1 MSDAILCPLC
11 GSTMTL
17 RTARYG
23 PRAGSEFWGCSRFP
37 ACKGLRNI
45 DGSAPPPPAERP
57 RPGSKPSSKSAAT
70 VAPKPRVESRPHVSA
85 ATATMK
91 TAATGRSTKLSR
103 GDLLVFPPNQLGPG
117 KLVATDGDG
126 LVLEYFDTP
135 GQEPQERTRETVPRR
150 GLQRFDL
157 KPETRVFWESDGRW
171 RSGRIIESNEHRD
184 VHVRARDWEG
194 FVPEDRLYVRW
205 NQPLADPVG
214 FAEGRQLESPLL
226 ADLRR
231 PFLRA
236 ILRQRSAARGMRGA
250 LSSAIELHDHQLE
263 TAWRVLQDPIQR
275 YLLADEVGLGK
286 TIEAGM
292 IVRQLLLED
301 PQLEVQLVLPPFLIG
316 QWGREL
322 ETKFFI
328 KDFPD
333 AEFRFARDDD
343 PKAWSPADLLI
354 VDEAHNLAALA
365 TSADRGLAD
374 RYSNLAAVAT
384 KTPRLLLLSATPALN
399 NEPVFLQMLKLLD
412 PAIYSHV
419 TVDQLRTRLVA
430 RAGLGRT
437 FLGLQPG
444 LPRVLLRNRFAE
456 IRTEL
461 SSDPE
466 VQRLLD
472 EASSA
477 LDSDDRTALTTVIDG
492 LRTHVGEVHRVHRR
506 MLRTR
511 RTSALERSYQVTG
524 RQSPATLAINSGI
537 LAEVTGLLE
546 AWRQEVLAA
555 HEDDPQALREAGRAF
570 AEAVSLSFD
579 PADLTLWARS
589 RRAAT
594 QGERAALDRLV
605 QDLAFRNRRKDVARP
620 IADALTYQI
629 LPKQKVVIFCP
640 TPGLVTDLVK
650 ELTRYVDAALVFAH
664 RRSDEPDDVEAAV
677 RGFEEARG
685 TALLVAD
692 SSAEEGRNFQF
703 ADLLVHVGVPAS
715 ASRLEQ
721 RIGRCDR
728 WQLQDS
734 PSKWRSL
741 QVVEPGFEET
751 FTGKWNRILDDGFN
765 VFASSIASLQFAVET
780 ASDFTWQALL
790 AEGSGAASRIA
801 AKVKTTLEAEIS
813 QVREQDA
820 LDSIEAG
827 SLQRSANSPL
837 HVFETHE
844 VEFGELTHALLAAN
858 YTPGNLRFK
867 VVGEP
872 RLAVGGYDPL
882 NRLPGGQLEIPLVS
896 VDRLKRDFL
905 PIRAQRGTFVRA
917 TAVQTAGAHL
927 FRYGD
932 QFIDAVSDFLW
943 HDDRGRAF
951 GMWRWVPSWARGN
964 LVAYRFDYAVE
975 ARPVHTGST
984 ATVAAS
990 LAHRSDGVFPP
1001 LIVTIWIDLD
1011 GRRIQDPRLLAPLE
1025 APYIKAE
1032 GRLTSGDFALN
1043 RSRISAAYKFV
1054 PLEEWSRTW
1063 RWAER
1068 TAADLVL
1075 SLPEV
1080 VAAST
1085 NGLSTVQVDSAKRV
1099 RQLQLR
1105 ASRAVGTERLALER
1119 EAKDEQVT
1127 GASLEAAMRAPTLRL
1142 DSTGIVIVS
1151 ADSLTLGAEA

>member
-1 MSDAILCPLC
+1 MD
-11 GSTMTL
+11 GST
-17 RTARYG
+17 
-23 PRAGSEFWGCSRFP
+23 
-37 ACKGLRNI
+37 
-45 DGSAPPPPAERP
+45 PPQPAERP
-57 RPGSKPSSKSAAT
+57 RAGSKTSSRPATKAA
-70 VAPKPRVESRPHVSA
+70 PRPRVESRTRVST
-85 ATATMK
+85 ATAPK
-91 TAATGRSTKLSR
+91 QAAATGRPTKLGR
-103 GDLLVFPPNQLGPG
+103 GDLLVFPSNRLGPG

-135 GQEPQERTRETVPRR
+135 GQEPQERARETVLRR

-171 RSGRIIESNEHRD
+171 RSGRIIETNEHRD
-184 VHVRARDWEG
+184 VYVRARDWEG

-205 NQPLADPVG
+205 NRPLADPVG
-214 FAEGRQLESPLL
+214 FAEGGLLESPLL

-236 ILRQRSAARGMRGA
+236 ILRQRSAARGMKGA

-292 IVRQLLLED
+292 VLRQLLLEY

-316 QWGREL
+316 QWRREL

-343 PKAWSPADLLI
+343 PKAWSPADILI
-354 VDEAHNLAALA
+354 VDEAHNLATLA
-365 TSADRGLAD
+365 TSSERGLAE
-374 RYSNLAAVAT
+374 RYSRLAAVAS

-412 PAIYSHV
+412 PAIYKEV
-419 TVDQLRTRLVA
+419 TVQQLRERLVA

-444 LPRVLLRNRFAE
+444 LPRVLLRNRLAE
-456 IRTEL
+456 VRTEL
-461 SSDPE
+461 SGDPE
-466 VQRLLD
+466 VGRLLD
-472 EASSA
+472 SATAA
-477 LDSDDRTALTTVIDG
+477 LDADDRTALATLIDG
-492 LRTHVGEVHRVHRR
+492 LRTHIGEVYRVHRR

-524 RQSPATLAINSGI
+524 RRSPDSLVINSSI
-537 LAEVTGLLE
+537 LTEATRLLE
-546 AWRQEVLAA
+546 AWRQEALAA
-555 HEDDPQALREAGRAF
+555 NEDNPQALREVARDF
-570 AEAVSLSFD
+570 AQAVSLSFD
-579 PADLTLWARS
+579 PVELALWAHS

-594 QGERAALDRLV
+594 QDERTALDRFV
-605 QDLAFRNRRKDVARP
+605 QDLAFISRRKDVARP
-620 IADALTYQI
+620 IADALTYKI
-629 LPKQKVVIFCP
+629 LPNAKVVVFCP

-650 ELTRYVDAALVFAH
+650 ELTKYVASSSVFAH
-664 RRSDEPDDVEAAV
+664 RRGDMPDEVEAAV

-715 ASRLEQ
+715 ANRLEQ

-734 PSKWRSL
+734 TSNWRSL
-741 QVVEPGFEET
+741 HVLGSGSEET
-751 FTGKWNRILDDGFN
+751 FAGTWNRILDAGFN
-765 VFASSIASLQFAVET
+765 VFTSSIASLQFAVEAAT
-780 ASDFTWQALL
+780 ESAWQTLL
-790 AEGSGAASRIA
+790 MEGSTAASRVSAGVRA
-801 AKVKTTLEAEIS
+801 ALEAEIS

-827 SLQRSANSPL
+827 SLNRSANSQL
-837 HVFETHE
+837 HEFETHE
-844 VEFGELTHALLAAN
+844 REFGELTHALLAAN
-858 YTPGNLRFK
+858 DTPGNLRFK
-867 VVGEP
+867 VIGDP
-872 RLAVGGYDPL
+872 RSAVGGYDPL
-882 NRLPGGQLEIPLVS
+882 HRLPGRQLEIPLIS
-896 VDRLKRDFL
+896 VDRLTRDFL
-905 PIRAQRGTFVRA
+905 PIRDQRGTFVRA
-917 TAVQTAGAHL
+917 TAVQTANAHL
-927 FRYGD
+927 YRYGD

-951 GMWRWVPSWARGN
+951 GMWRWLPDWARGD
-964 LVAYRFDYAVE
+964 LIAYRFDYAVE
-975 ARPVHTGST
+975 ARPASARDSETVST
-984 ATVAAS
+984 S

-1001 LIVTIWIDLD
+1001 LIVTLWIDLF
-1011 GRRIQDPRLLAPLE
+1011 GRRIQDPSLLAPLE
-1025 APYIKAE
+1025 APYVKAE
-1032 GRLTSGDFALN
+1032 DRLTSGDFALN

-1063 RWAER
+1063 RSAER
-1068 TAADLVL
+1068 HAADLVL
-1075 SLPEV
+1075 GLPEV
-1080 VAAST
+1080 VEARAR
-1085 NGLSTVQVDSAKRV
+1085 GLSTIRADSARRV

-1105 ASRAVGTERLALER
+1105 ATRATGTERQSLEHEVIEER
-1119 EAKDEQVT
+1119 AS
-1127 GASLEAAMRAPTLRL
+1127 GASLESAIATPTLRL

-1151 ADSLTLGAEA
+1151 AESLTNGVES

>member
-1 MSDAILCPLC
+1 MNDEISCPQC
-11 GSTMTL
+11 GAMMTL

-23 PRAGSEFWGCSRFP
+23 ARAGAEFWGCTRYP
-37 ACKGLRNI
+37 TCRGLRNR
-45 DGSAPPPPAERP
+45 DGSTPPPSDKRAGQ
-57 RPGSKPSSKSAAT
+57 GSEPSSGRTKRIQPNPSVGQHPPSKAG
-70 VAPKPRVESRPHVSA
+70 S
-85 ATATMK
+85 
-91 TAATGRSTKLSR
+91 TGRAEPSTGRTARLQA

-117 KLVATDGDG
+117 KLVATVGDG

-135 GQEPQERTRETVPRR
+135 GQAPGDRSRVTVPRR
-150 GLQRFDL
+150 GLRRFEL
-157 KPETRVFWESDGRW
+157 ESETRVFWESESGW

-184 VHVRARDWEG
+184 VYVRARDWEG

-214 FAEGRQLESPLL
+214 FAAGRQLESPLL

-236 ILRQRSAARGMRGA
+236 ILRQRSAARGMKGA

-263 TAWRVLQDPIQR
+263 TAWRVLQDPVQR

-292 IVRQLLLED
+292 VLRQLLLED

-316 QWGREL
+316 QWRREL

-328 KDFPD
+328 NDFPD
-333 AEFRFARDDD
+333 AKFRFARDDD

-365 TSADRGLAD
+365 TSAERGLAE
-374 RYSNLAAVAT
+374 RYSKLAAVAN

-412 PAIYSHV
+412 PAIYAQV
-419 TVDQLRTRLVA
+419 TVQQLRERLVA

-444 LPRVLLRNRFAE
+444 LPRVLLRNRLAE

-461 SSDPE
+461 SGDPE
-466 VQRLLD
+466 VGRLLD
-472 EASSA
+472 SAAVA
-477 LDSDDRTALTTVIDG
+477 LDADDRPAVATFIDG
-492 LRTHVGEVHRVHRR
+492 LRTHIGEVYRVHRR

-524 RQSPATLAINSGI
+524 RRAPDSLVINSSI
-537 LAEVTGLLE
+537 LAEATRLLE
-546 AWRQEVLAA
+546 GWRQEALAA
-555 HEDDPQALREAGRAF
+555 NEDNPQALREVARDF
-570 AEAVSLSFD
+570 AQAVSLSFD
-579 PADLTLWARS
+579 PVDLALWAHT

-594 QGERAALDRLV
+594 QDERTALDRFV
-605 QDLAFRNRRKDVARP
+605 QDLAFSSRRKDVARP
-620 IADALTYQI
+620 IADALTYKI
-629 LPKQKVVIFCP
+629 LPNEKVVVFCP

-650 ELTRYVDAALVFAH
+650 EFTKYIAPSSVFAH
-664 RRSDEPDDVEAAV
+664 RRGDKPDEVEAAI

-692 SSAEEGRNFQF
+692 SSAEEGRNLQF

-715 ASRLEQ
+715 ANRLEQ

-728 WQLQDS
+728 WQLHDS
-734 PSKWRSL
+734 TSRWRSL
-741 QVVEPGFEET
+741 HVVDSGSEET
-751 FTGKWNRILDDGFN
+751 FAGAWNRILDAGFK
-765 VFASSIASLQFAVET
+765 VFTSSIASLQFAVEAAT
-780 ASDFTWQALL
+780 ESAWQTLL
-790 AEGSGAASRIA
+790 VEGSPAPSQVS
-801 AKVKTTLEAEIS
+801 AKVRAALEAEIS

-827 SLQRSANSPL
+827 SLNRSVNSQL
-837 HVFETHE
+837 HEFETHE
-844 VEFGELTHALLAAN
+844 REFGELTHALLAAN
-858 YTPGNLRFK
+858 DTPGNLRFQ
-867 VVGEP
+867 VIGDP
-872 RLAVGGYDPL
+872 RSAVGGYDPL
-882 NRLPGGQLEIPLVS
+882 HRLPGRQLEIPLIS

-905 PIRAQRGTFVRA
+905 PIRDQRGTFVRA
-917 TAVQTAGAHL
+917 TAVQTANTHL

-951 GMWRWVPSWARGN
+951 GMWRWLPDWARGN

-975 ARPVHTGST
+975 ARPASARDSETAST
-984 ATVAAS
+984 S

-1001 LIVTIWIDLD
+1001 LIVTVWIDLL
-1011 GRRIQDPRLLAPLE
+1011 GRRIQDPSLLSALE
-1025 APYIKAE
+1025 APYVKAE
-1032 GRLTSGDFALN
+1032 DRLTKGDFALN

-1054 PLEEWSRTW
+1054 PLEEWSSTW
-1063 RWAER
+1063 RRAER
-1068 TAADLVL
+1068 LAADLVL
-1075 SLPEV
+1075 GLPEV
-1080 VAAST
+1080 VEART
-1085 NGLSTVQVDSAKRV
+1085 RGLSTIRADSARRV

-1105 ASRAVGTERLALER
+1105 ATRATGTERQSLER
-1119 EAKDEQVT
+1119 EVIEERAS
-1127 GASLEAAMRAPTLRL
+1127 GALLESAIATPTLRL
-1142 DSTGIVIVS
+1142 DSTGIVVVS
-1151 ADSLTLGAEA
+1151 AEPLTNGVDS

>member
-1 MSDAILCPLC
+1 MD
-11 GSTMTL
+11 GST
-17 RTARYG
+17 
-23 PRAGSEFWGCSRFP
+23 
-37 ACKGLRNI
+37 
-45 DGSAPPPPAERP
+45 PPPPAERTRAVSEP
-57 RPGSKPSSKSAAT
+57 PSRPAT
-70 VAPKPRVESRPHVSA
+70 KATPKPRVETRPHASA
-85 ATATMK
+85 TTTTKRTAS
-91 TAATGRSTKLSR
+91 TGRSTKLSR

-117 KLVATDGDG
+117 KLVATDGDR
-126 LVLEYFDTP
+126 LVLEYFDSP
-135 GQEPQERTRETVPRR
+135 GQEPLERVRETVPRR
-150 GLQRFDL
+150 GLQRFDFQ
-157 KPETRVFWESDGRW
+157 PETRVFWESDGRW

-184 VHVRARDWEG
+184 LYVRARDWEG

-214 FAEGRQLESPLL
+214 FAGGGQLESPLL

-236 ILRQRSAARGMRGA
+236 ILRQRSAARGMKGA

-263 TAWRVLQDPIQR
+263 TAWRVLQDPVQR

-292 IVRQLLLED
+292 VLRQLLLED

-316 QWGREL
+316 QWRREL

-328 KDFPD
+328 GDFPD
-333 AEFRFARDDD
+333 AKFRFARDDD
-343 PKAWSPADLLI
+343 PEAWSPGDLLI

-365 TSADRGLAD
+365 TSAERGLAE
-374 RYSNLAAVAT
+374 RYSNLAAVANRS
-384 KTPRLLLLSATPALN
+384 PRLLLLSATPALN
-399 NEPVFLQMLKLLD
+399 NELVFLQMLKLLD
-412 PAIYSHV
+412 PAIYAHV
-419 TVDQLRTRLVA
+419 TAQQLRERLVA

-444 LPRVLLRNRFAE
+444 LPRVLLRNRLAE
-456 IRTEL
+456 IQTEV
-461 SSDPE
+461 SGDPE
-466 VQRLLD
+466 VGRLLD
-472 EASSA
+472 SATAA
-477 LDSDDRTALTTVIDG
+477 LDADDRTALATLIDG
-492 LRTHVGEVHRVHRR
+492 LRTHIGEVYRVHRR

-524 RQSPATLAINSGI
+524 RRAPDSLVINSSI
-537 LAEVTGLLE
+537 LAEATRLLE
-546 AWRQEVLAA
+546 GWRQAALAA
-555 HEDDPQALREAGRAF
+555 NEDNPQALRNVARDF
-570 AEAVSLSFD
+570 AQAVSLSFD
-579 PADLTLWARS
+579 PVELALWAHS
-589 RRAAT
+589 RRAGS
-594 QGERAALDRLV
+594 QDERTALDRFE
-605 QDLAFRNRRKDVARP
+605 QDLAFSSRRKDVARP
-620 IADALTYQI
+620 IADALTYKF
-629 LPKQKVVIFCP
+629 LPNEKVVVFCP

-650 ELTRYVDAALVFAH
+650 ELTKYVAASSVFAH
-664 RRSDEPDDVEAAV
+664 RRGDEPDEVEAAV
-677 RGFEEARG
+677 RGFEDARG

-715 ASRLEQ
+715 ANRLEQ

-734 PSKWRSL
+734 TARWRSL
-741 QVVEPGFEET
+741 HVVDSGSEET
-751 FTGKWNRILDDGFN
+751 FAGTWNRILDAGFN
-765 VFASSIASLQFAVET
+765 VFTSSIASLQFAVEAAT
-780 ASDFTWQALL
+780 ESAWQTLL
-790 AEGSGAASRIA
+790 VEGAPAASRVSAGVRA
-801 AKVKTTLEAEIS
+801 ALEAEIS

-820 LDSIEAG
+820 LDSMEAG
-827 SLQRSANSPL
+827 SLNRSANSQL
-837 HVFETHE
+837 HEFETHE
-844 VEFGELTHALLAAN
+844 HEFAELTHALLAAN
-858 YTPGNLRFK
+858 DTPGNLRFK
-867 VVGEP
+867 VIGDP
-872 RLAVGGYDPL
+872 RAAVGGYDPL
-882 NRLPGGQLEIPLVS
+882 HRLPDRQLEIPLIS

-905 PIRAQRGTFVRA
+905 PIRDQRGTFLRA
-917 TAVQTAGAHL
+917 TAVQTANAHL
-927 FRYGD
+927 YRYGD

-951 GMWRWVPSWARGN
+951 GMWRWVPGWARGN

-1011 GRRIQDPRLLAPLE
+1011 GHRIQDPELLAPLE

-1032 GRLTSGDFALN
+1032 DRLTSGDFALN
-1043 RSRISAAYKFV
+1043 RSRISAAYRFV
-1054 PLEEWSRTW
+1054 PLEQWSRTW

-1068 TAADLVL
+1068 TAAGLVL

-1080 VAAST
+1080 AAAS
-1085 NGLSTVQVDSAKRV
+1085 NGGLSTVQVDSARRV

-1105 ASRAVGTERLALER
+1105 ASRASGTERQALER
-1119 EAKDEQVT
+1119 EAKDEQAT
-1127 GASLEAAMRAPTLRL
+1127 GASLVAAMKAPTLRL

>member
-1 MSDAILCPLC
+1 M
-11 GSTMTL
+11 MTL
-17 RTARYG
+17 KTARYG
-23 PRAGSEFWGCSRFP
+23 ARAGAEFWGCTRYP
-37 ACKGLRNI
+37 TCRGLRNL
-45 DGSAPPPPAERP
+45 DGSTPPKSDKRAGQ
-57 RPGSKPSSKSAAT
+57 GSEPSSGRTKRTQTNPPVGQHPHSKAGST
-70 VAPKPRVESRPHVSA
+70 GRVELS
-85 ATATMK
+85 
-91 TAATGRSTKLSR
+91 TGRTARLQT

-117 KLVATDGDG
+117 KLVASVGDD

-135 GQEPQERTRETVPRR
+135 GQAPGDRSRVTVPRR
-150 GLQRFDL
+150 GLRRFEL
-157 KPETRVFWESDGRW
+157 ESETRVFWESESGW

-184 VHVRARDWEG
+184 VYVRSRDWEG
-194 FVPEDRLYVRW
+194 FVPEQRLYVRW
-205 NQPLADPVG
+205 NQPLSDPVG
-214 FAEGRQLESPLL
+214 FAEGRQLESPML

-292 IVRQLLLED
+292 VLRQLLLED

-316 QWGREL
+316 QWRREL

-333 AEFRFARDDD
+333 AEFRFSRDDD
-343 PKAWSPADLLI
+343 PEAWSPADLLI

-365 TSADRGLAD
+365 TSADRALAE
-374 RYSNLAAVAT
+374 RYSKLASVAT
-384 KTPRLLLLSATPALN
+384 NTPRLLLLSATPALN

-412 PAIYSHV
+412 PAIYSQV

-444 LPRVLLRNRFAE
+444 LPRVLLRNRLAE

-461 SSDPE
+461 SRDPE

-472 EASSA
+472 AASSA
-477 LDSDDRTALTTVIDG
+477 LDSDNRAALASVIDDV
-492 LRTHVGEVHRVHRR
+492 RTHVGEVYRVHRR

-524 RQSPATLAINSGI
+524 RQGPASLAINSGI
-537 LAEVTGLLE
+537 LAEVTRLLE

-555 HEDDPQALREAGRAF
+555 HEDDPRALRQAGRAF

-579 PADLTLWARS
+579 PAELALWARS

-594 QGERAALDRLV
+594 PGEGAALDRLV
-605 QDLAFRNRRKDVARP
+605 QDLAFRSRSKDVARP
-620 IADALTYQI
+620 IADALTHQV
-629 LPKQKVVIFCP
+629 LPNEKVVIFCP
-640 TPGLVTDLVK
+640 TPGLVTDLAK
-650 ELTRYVDAALVFAH
+650 ELTEYVDAALVFAH
-664 RRSDEPDDVEAAV
+664 RRSDKPDEVEAAV

-715 ASRLEQ
+715 ANRLEQ

-734 PSKWRSL
+734 TSKWRSL
-741 QVVEPGFEET
+741 QVVDSGPEET
-751 FTGKWNRILDDGFN
+751 FAGTWNRILDDGFN
-765 VFASSIASLQFAVET
+765 VFASSIASLQFTVQT

-790 AEGSGAASRIA
+790 TDGSGAASRIA
-801 AKVKTTLEAEIS
+801 AKVKATLEAEVS

-820 LDSIEAG
+820 LDSIETG

-837 HVFETHE
+837 HAFETHE
-844 VEFGELTHALLAAN
+844 AEFAELTHALLAAN
-858 YTPGNLRFK
+858 YAPGNLRFK
-867 VVGEP
+867 VIGEP
-872 RLAVGGYDPL
+872 RSAIGGYDPL
-882 NRLPGGQLEIPLVS
+882 NRIPGGQLEIPLVS

-905 PIRAQRGTFVRA
+905 PIRAQRGTFFRA

-927 FRYGD
+927 YRYGD

-951 GMWRWVPSWARGN
+951 GMWRWVPSWARGD
-964 LVAYRFDYAVE
+964 LVSYRFDYAVE
-975 ARPVHTGST
+975 ARPIQTGST

-1001 LIVTIWIDLD
+1001 LIVTIWIDLH
-1011 GRRIQDPRLLAPLE
+1011 GHRIQDPRLLAPLE
-1025 APYIKAE
+1025 APYIKAQD
-1032 GRLTSGDFALN
+1032 RLMSGDFALN
-1043 RSRISAAYKFV
+1043 RSRLRAAYKFV
-1054 PLEEWSRTW
+1054 PMEEWSRTW

-1068 TAADLVL
+1068 TAADMVL

-1080 VAAST
+1080 VAATT
-1085 NGLSTVQVDSAKRV
+1085 NGLSTVQADSGRRV

-1105 ASRAVGTERLALER
+1105 ATRVSGTERQALER
-1119 EAKDEQVT
+1119 EAKDEQAI
-1127 GASLEAAMRAPTLRL
+1127 GASLEAAMKAPNLRL